1 LKISLG
7 GYNQLQIGRTT
18 EIIPLVFIFMATT
31 PSYPLAQSTALGMP
45 SKVRRGTERNFAGTS
60 SLQPLGSP
68 NRVTAVVEQLTQ
80 AVLSG
85 EMETGSLL
93 PPERDLAEHLGVSRN
108 VVREATK
115 ILQSRGLLSIK
126 QGLGTIVSGVTSEPM
141 QRVFS
146 DTLHGHDKGAALL
159 HLTEVRLSLEVK
171 IAELAA
177 LRATSQNIDT
187 LRGLIAQLDESLEDV
202 ERYATLDV
210 AFHYELALS
219 TQNPLF
225 GVMLESAATLL
236 HESRARALMKET
248 PARSQRSH
256 RAIFA
261 AVEARDDRRAAQEM
275 LSHLEMQKDAFEQQF
290 SRS

>member
-1 LKISLG
+1 MGIIYLA
-7 GYNQLQIGRTT
+7 IGRTT
-18 EIIPLVFIFMATT
+18 EVAPLGLSVIMPTSSSLALTQ
-31 PSYPLAQSTALGMP
+31 SSPLEMP
-45 SKVRRGTERNFAGTS
+45 SKLRRGVQHNFAGTS
-60 SLQPLGSP
+60 NLQALGSA

-85 EMETGSLL
+85 EMEVGSLL
-93 PPERDLAEHLGVSRN
+93 PPERDLANHLGVSRN

-126 QGLGTIVSGVTSEPM
+126 QGLGTIVSGVTSEPV

-146 DTLHGHDKGAALL
+146 DTLHGHEQEAALL

-177 LRATSQNIDT
+177 LRATPHNIET
-187 LRGLIAQLDESLEDV
+187 LRDLIAQLDASFDDV

-225 GVMLESAATLL
+225 GVMLESASSLL
-236 HESRARALMKET
+236 HESRARALSEQT
-248 PARSQRSH
+248 PAQAQQAH

-261 AVEARDDRRAAQEM
+261 AVEEADTRRAAQEM
-275 LSHLEMQKDAFEQQF
+275 LKHLELQKHDFEQQF
-290 SRS
+290 SHE

>member
-1 LKISLG
+1 M
-7 GYNQLQIGRTT
+7 TT
-18 EIIPLVFIFMATT
+18 S
-31 PSYPLAQSTALGMP
+31 PSYPLAQSSALGMP
-45 SKVRRGTERNFAGTS
+45 SKVRRGTQRNFAGTS
-60 SLQPLGSP
+60 SLQPLGSA

-126 QGLGTIVSGVTSEPM
+126 QGLGTIVSGVTSEPV

-146 DTLHGHDKGAALL
+146 DALHGHEQEAALL

-177 LRATSQNIDT
+177 SRATPQNIET
-187 LRGLIAQLDESLEDV
+187 LRDLITQLDGSLEDV
-202 ERYATLDV
+202 ERYADLDV

-225 GVMLESAATLL
+225 GVMLESASSLL
-236 HESRARALMKET
+236 RESRAHSLAQVS
-248 PARSQRSH
+248 PAVSQQAH

-261 AVEARDDRRAAQEM
+261 AVEGGDTGLAAQEM
-275 LSHLEMQKDAFEQQF
+275 LKHLELQKHDFEQQF
-290 SRS
+290 SHR